1 MGPRFCVAPFNYS
14 SLFTP
19 KTDNAVANTLR
30 IGAEGEKAATEYI
43 RHTLGYTIA
52 EQNWRSGHHE
62 VDIIAIS
69 PDGHYHFVEV
79 KTRGVGSLT
88 TPEEAI
94 NSRKISHLVRSVNH
108 YVALHEI
115 QTEVWIDFIG
125 VVMQDDEVVSLNFIP
140 DISNLH
146 W

>member
-1 MGPRFCVAPFNYS
+1 M
-14 SLFTP
+14 
-19 KTDNAVANTLR
+19 ANTLR
-30 IGAEGEKAATEYI
+30 IGAAGEKAATEYV

-52 EQNWRSGHHE
+52 ELNWRSGHHE

-69 PDGHYHFVEV
+69 SDGHYHFVEV
-79 KTRGVGSLT
+79 KTRGVDYLVS
-88 TPEEAI
+88 PEEAI
-94 NSRKISHLVRSVNH
+94 TPRKINNLVRSVNH

>member
-1 MGPRFCVAPFNYS
+1 MV
-14 SLFTP
+14 
-19 KTDNAVANTLR
+19 NTLR
-30 IGAEGEKAATEYI
+30 IGAAGEKAATEYV

-52 EQNWRSGHHE
+52 ELNWRSGHHE

-69 PDGHYHFVEV
+69 SDGHYHFVEV
-79 KTRGVGSLT
+79 KTRGVDYLVS
-88 TPEEAI
+88 PEEAI
-94 NSRKISHLVRSVNH
+94 TPRKISNLVRSVNH

>member
-1 MGPRFCVAPFNYS
+1 MWPLSTIHLTYFNH
-14 SLFTP
+14 
-19 KTDNAVANTLR
+19 KTNNTVANTLR
-30 IGAEGEKAATEYI
+30 IGAAGEKAATEYV

-52 EQNWRSGHHE
+52 ELNWRSGHHE

-69 PDGHYHFVEV
+69 SDGHYHFVEV
-79 KTRGVGSLT
+79 KTRGVDYLVS
-88 TPEEAI
+88 PEEAI
-94 NSRKISHLVRSVNH
+94 TPRKISNLVRSVNH

>member
-1 MGPRFCVAPFNYS
+1 M
-14 SLFTP
+14 
-19 KTDNAVANTLR
+19 ANTIL
-30 IGAEGEKAATEYI
+30 IGAEGERAATEYV

-52 EQNWRSGHHE
+52 ELNWRSGHHE
-62 VDIIAIS
+62 VDLIAIS
-69 PDGHYHFVEV
+69 PDGHYHFMEV
-79 KTRGVGSLT
+79 KTRRAGSLT

-94 NSRKISHLVRSVNH
+94 TPRKIGHLVSAVNH

-115 QTEVWIDFIG
+115 QAEVWIDFVG
-125 VVMQDDEVVSLNFIP
+125 VVVQDEGVVSINFIP